1 MDIRAKQEQRAQ
13 SNKAIVQRFY
23 DAIDTGRLDL
33 LNEVLTV
40 DFEDQDHNGVTG
52 ARAGRQAFERCMQRL
67 WQALPDSKTTVRA
80 MAAEGDRVMVLRV
93 HEATHREAFAGFAP
107 TGRRVALEAIEV
119 FQVVL
124 GRIANYWHL
133 YDGAVLSRELQA
145 PLGAVTVAVTRTPLD
160 ILPQRSAEVRERN
173 KAVVRYM
180 HEGIDRQNW
189 SVLDEVLSPDFVD
202 HGATDVPPTAMGIK
216 MMYERVYKG
225 LPDAYTVLHDV
236 LADAEDVVVRRTC
249 YCTHQ
254 GEMWGIPA
262 SGRRVS
268 VGLVNWFR
276 LRDRGIASHW
286 HAFDSIGLR
295 RQLSGQA
302 ALEYV

>member
-1 MDIRAKQEQRAQ
+1 MDVRARQEQWLQ
-13 SNKAIVQRFY
+13 SNKSIVQRFY
-23 DAIDTGRLDL
+23 DAIDGGRLDR
-33 LNEVLTV
+33 LNEILTV

-52 ARAGRQAFERCMQRL
+52 ARAGRQVFERCMQRFG
-67 WQALPDSKTTVRA
+67 QALPDSKTTVRA

-93 HEATHREAFAGFAP
+93 QEATHRAAFAGFAP

-119 FQVVL
+119 FQLAL

-145 PLGAVTVAVTRTPLD
+145 PSGATTPTVARTPLE
-160 ILPQRSAEVRERN
+160 IIPQRSAEVRERN

-189 SVLDEVLSPDFVD
+189 SVLDEVLSADFVD

-225 LPDAYTVLHDV
+225 LPDAYTVLHDI
-236 LADAEDVVVRRTC
+236 LADADDVIVRRTC
-249 YCTHQ
+249 HCTHR

-268 VGLVNWFR
+268 VGLINWFR
-276 LRDRGIASHW
+276 LRDGRITSHW